1 MHNAIQRRCSKRPSE
16 ASSAWSVS
24 WAAST
29 AKDVLCLKLPSRN
42 LACFGMENFKL
53 IALEFLVC
61 RIRFGDTLQKEH
73 CSFCLASSLCAK
85 ITFSAVVFIG
95 GFDLEVK
102 GWGGEDV
109 HLYRKYLHG
118 DLIVIRTPVPGLFHL
133 WHEKH
138 CADELTPEQYRMCI
152 QSKAMNEASHSHLG
166 MLVFRE
172 EIETHLRK
180 QAYRTNSEAVG

>member
-1 MHNAIQRRCSKRPSE
+1 MLWHGK
-16 ASSAWSVS
+16 W
-24 WAAST
+24 
-29 AKDVLCLKLPSRN
+29 
-42 LACFGMENFKL
+42 L
-53 IALEFLVC
+53 IAAEFLEC
-61 RIRFGDTLQKEH
+61 HARSGNTLGIKRF
-73 CSFCLASSLCAK
+73 SSCPCAQ
-85 ITFSAVVFIG
+85 ITISAAVFIG

-118 DLIVIRTPVPGLFHL
+118 ELMVIRTPVPGLFHL

-166 MLVFRE
+166 MLVFRD
-172 EIETHLRK
+172 EIEAHLRK
-180 QAYRTNSEAVG
+180 QAYRTNSEPVA

>member
-1 MHNAIQRRCSKRPSE
+1 MAPES
-16 ASSAWSVS
+16 
-24 WAAST
+24 
-29 AKDVLCLKLPSRN
+29 
-42 LACFGMENFKL
+42 LACH
-53 IALEFLVC
+53 
-61 RIRFGDTLQKEH
+61 IRLRNMLCEDYY
-73 CSFCLASSLCAK
+73 SFYLGKSLCAK
-85 ITFSAVVFIG
+85 ITFSDTVFIG

-118 DLIVIRTPVPGLFHL
+118 DLIVVRTPVPGLFHL